1 MGEVAQT
8 RNKAKV
14 CSASCELLFFA
25 FYLFIISFNKFL
37 QFLCSLFEKPLFHRF
52 LFFFFKKNPEDVSNF
67 DEEFTRELPR
77 FSCAK
82 NKRQITETDQLL
94 FKDFDFSSIVD

>member
-1 MGEVAQT
+1 MLRREIKPKFVPQ
-8 RNKAKV
+8 V
-14 CSASCELLFFA
+14 VSYCFLLFTCLLYLSTNFSS
-25 FYLFIISFNKFL
+25 FYA
-37 QFLCSLFEKPLFHRF
+37 LCSRSLFSTVFF
-52 LFFFFKKNPEDVSNF
+52 FFFFKKNPEDVSNF